1 MDTDTEIRSDYW
13 VITPKGCFMHTLTR
27 KEAAEIKADG
37 TPIGEAEPDEIG
49 ILAGISRRVIG
60 SLFNQAHQLS
70 RQK

>member
-1 MDTDTEIRSDYW
+1 MNKDTEIRSDYW
-13 VITPKGCFMHTLTR
+13 VITPKGCFMRTLTAQ
-27 KEAAEIKADG
+27 EAAEIKESG
-37 TPIGEAEPDEIG
+37 TPIEEAEPDEIG